1 MAYCNRMDDGVDTV
15 LLVEDNDDDVS
26 LFERAFG
33 RTGFP
38 HLLQTVRSGD
48 EAIAYL
54 SGSGVYADREQYP
67 LPALLLLDIKLP
79 RKDGFEV
86 LGWIRHH
93 PKLAPLRVIMLTGS
107 ARSEDV
113 NRAYR
118 MGANSYLSK
127 PVDASGFVDILKTL
141 GAHWF
146 QHSKVPDLKACSA

>member
-1 MAYCNRMDDGVDTV
+1 MDDGVDTV
-15 LLVEDNDDDVS
+15 VLVEDNADDIS

-38 HLLQTVRSGD
+38 HVLETVRSGD
-48 EAIAYL
+48 EAIEYL

-67 LPALLLLDIKLP
+67 LPTLLLLDIKLP

-86 LGWIRHH
+86 LDWIRHH
-93 PKLAPLRVIMLTGS
+93 PKLAPLRVVMLTGS
-107 ARSEDV
+107 PRSEDV

-118 MGANSYLSK
+118 MGANSYVSK
-127 PVDASGFVDILKTL
+127 PVDALGFVDILKAL

-146 QHSKVPDLKACSA
+146 QHSRVPDLGTGGVRMS